1 MKMKEV
7 IDLIKSKVPP
17 AYEFEIYWER
27 KKKLKIE
34 TSEEEVENL
43 STSTESGL
51 SLRVL
56 KDGKV
61 GFSYASD
68 LKDETLSKLV
78 INAIQMCNAQVSDRG
93 NRLADELKKSFANSV
108 FDKEGVGR
116 SLEEKIEFAISLEKE
131 SKKLDK
137 RIKSVRKSSLT
148 ESQVE
153 VIFYNSHGVEYS
165 YEGTFYTTMIAAVA
179 EEGGDSSISY
189 EFRGSRRFSEL
200 DSADIASDAV
210 FKAVSLLNPSS
221 IETDVMPVVLF
232 RDSSA
237 MILSA
242 YARMFLGDSLV
253 KGKTL
258 LKDKEGESIAS
269 ELLTIIDDGT
279 LEGGFSTFPYD
290 GEGIPQKRKEVI
302 SKGVFK
308 GFLHSLYSATLSG
321 SEPTGNG
328 ERSGFRSLPT
338 SGFTNLFIEKG
349 ETSFEDLLRMHRKV
363 FLVLELM
370 GLHTVDPVS
379 GEFSLGAGGVIFEGE
394 KPIRSV
400 RGVTIAGNIL
410 DLWNKIVAVGS
421 DLKFYGNVGSP
432 SLLVED
438 ITVGGN

>member
-17 AYEFEIYWER
+17 DYEFEIYWER

-34 TSEEEVENL
+34 TSEEDIENL

-56 KDGKV
+56 KDDRV

-78 INAIQMCNAQVSDRG
+78 KDAIDMCNAQVSDRG
-93 NRLADELKKSFANSV
+93 NRLMEELKKSSADSV

-116 SLEEKIEFAISLEKE
+116 SLEEKIEFAINLEKE
-131 SKKLDK
+131 AKKQDK
-137 RIKSVRKSSLT
+137 RIKSVRKSSLS

-153 VIFYNSHGVEYS
+153 VVFYNSYGVEYS
-165 YEGTFYTTMIAAVA
+165 YEATFYSGMIAAVA

-200 DSADIASDAV
+200 EPEDIARDAV
-210 FKAVSLLNPSS
+210 FKAVSLLNPSTL
-221 IETDVMPVVLF
+221 ETSVMPVVLF

-237 MILSA
+237 MLLSA
-242 YARMFLGDSLV
+242 FAQMFLGDSLV
-253 KGKTL
+253 KRKTL

-290 GEGIPQKRKEVI
+290 GEGVPQKRNEVI

-308 GFLHSLYSATLSG
+308 GFLHSLYTATLSDK
-321 SEPTGNG
+321 EPTGNG
-328 ERSGFRSLPT
+328 ERNGFRSLPT
-338 SGFTNLFIEKG
+338 SGFTNLYIEKG
-349 ETSFEDLLRMHRKV
+349 ETSFEDLLSTHKKV

-379 GEFSLGAGGVIFEGE
+379 GEFSLGAGGVIYEGGR
-394 KPIRSV
+394 PSRAV

-410 DLWNKIVAVGS
+410 DLWNKIVAVGN
-421 DLKFYGNVGSP
+421 DFKFYGNIGSP
-432 SLLVED
+432 SLLAED

>member
-1 MKMKEV
+1 MKMKEILNV
-7 IDLIKSKVPP
+7 IKSRIP
-17 AYEFEIYWER
+17 ADYEFEIYWER

-34 TSEEEVENL
+34 TSDEKVENL

-61 GFSYASD
+61 GFSYTSD
-68 LKDETLSKLV
+68 LKQETLSKLV
-78 INAIQMCNAQVSDRG
+78 SDAVQMCNAQVPDRG
-93 NRLADELKKSFANSV
+93 NRLVDELKKSQAESV

-131 SKKLDK
+131 AKKLDR
-137 RIKSVRKSSLT
+137 RIRSVRKSSLS

-165 YEGTFYTTMIAAVA
+165 YDATYYSAMIAAVA

-200 DSADIASDAV
+200 DPEDISRDVV

-221 IETDVMPVVLF
+221 IETSVMPVVLF

-237 MILSA
+237 MLLSA
-242 YARMFLGDSLV
+242 FAQMFLGDSLV

-258 LKDKEGESIAS
+258 LKDRKGESIAT

-279 LEGGFSTFPYD
+279 LEGGFSTLPYD
-290 GEGIPQKRKEVI
+290 GEGVPQKRKEVI

-308 GFLHSLYSATLSG
+308 GFLHSLYTATLSG
-321 SEPTGNG
+321 NEPTGNG
-328 ERSGFRSLPT
+328 ERNGFRSLPT
-338 SGFTNLFIEKG
+338 SGFTNLYIDKG
-349 ETSFEDLLRMHRKV
+349 ETSFEDLLSTHRKV

-379 GEFSLGAGGVIFEGE
+379 GEFSLGAGGVIYEGG
-394 KPIRSV
+394 KPLRSV

-421 DLKFYGNVGSP
+421 DLKFYGNIGSP
-432 SLLVED
+432 SLLAED

>member
-1 MKMKEV
+1 MKMKDV
-7 IDLIKSKVPP
+7 IDLIKSKIPP

-27 KKKLKIE
+27 NKKLKIE

-43 STSTESGL
+43 SLSTESGL

-61 GFSYASD
+61 GFSYATD
-68 LKDETLSKLV
+68 LKNETLSKLV
-78 INAIQMCNAQVSDRG
+78 SNAVEMCNAQMSDRG
-93 NRLADELKKSFANSV
+93 NRLVEELKKSLVDSV

-131 SKKLDK
+131 AKKIDQ
-137 RIKSVRKSSLT
+137 RIKSVRKSSLS

-165 YEGTFYTTMIAAVA
+165 YEGTFYSTMIAAVA

-200 DSADIASDAV
+200 DPSDIAHEAV
-210 FKAVSLLNPSS
+210 FKAVSLLKPSS
-221 IETDVMPVVLF
+221 VETAVMPVVLF

-237 MILSA
+237 MLLSA
-242 YARMFLGDSLV
+242 FAQMFLGDSLV

-269 ELLTIIDDGT
+269 ELLTIKDDGT

-290 GEGIPQKRKEVI
+290 GEGVPQQRKEVI

-308 GFLHSLYSATLSG
+308 GFLHSLYTATLSG

-328 ERSGFRSLPT
+328 ERKGFRSIPT
-338 SGFTNLFIEKG
+338 SGFTNLYIEKG
-349 ETSFEDLLRMHRKV
+349 ETSFEDLLSMHGKV

-379 GEFSLGAGGVIFEGE
+379 GEFSLGAGGVIYERGRPS
-394 KPIRSV
+394 KAV

-410 DLWNKIVAVGS
+410 DLWNKIVAVG
-421 DLKFYGNVGSP
+421 DDFKFYGNIGSP
-432 SLLVED
+432 SLLAED